1 MYWDEIKSLLLNY
14 KKNNN
19 NTTITHTIIPNKNNK
34 IFNSGF
40 ALSIPVE
47 DIDHVYD
54 KLHDL
59 YFNQEGKLSLTESF
73 GELSPLVIDLDMKYE
88 YKKNKRFYTENT
100 IIELI
105 KLSVTNLFSMRSG
118 ADPAPSH
125 SVPSVLPSNLI
136 PR

>member
-73 GELSPLVIDLDMKYE
+73 GELSPLIIDLDMKYE
-88 YKKNKRFYTENT
+88 YKENKRFYTENT

-105 KLSVTNLFSMRSG
+105 KFIYKQLNIYFDNIDSECWITEKEKPTYIKG
-118 ADPAPSH
+118 
-125 SVPSVLPSNLI
+125 
-136 PR
+136 